1 MHWQAFWDYVEAVA
15 HDIPW
20 WGYAIAI
27 GIFIIGSAIA
37 FIKRGRNEGLRLS
50 AGLFLLLYVM
60 VLYCSTVFFRAT
72 STTIHYP
79 FDFFWHYKDFA
90 HEQLL
95 WLPEVIMNIAV
106 FIPVGLALGLAFRKI
121 KGWQAAMAGMGIS
134 VGIELLQWL
143 FRKGFADIDDVM
155 HNTLGCVVGYLL
167 YKVLKR
173 AVVDGKGAGEKET
186 NALRST
192 ESNALHST

>member
-20 WGYAIAI
+20 WGYAMAI

-90 HEQLL
+90 HGQLL

-106 FIPVGLALGLAFRKI
+106 FIPVGLALGLAFRKA
-121 KGWQAAMAGMGIS
+121 KGWQAAMAGMGVS

-143 FRKGFADIDDVM
+143 FRKGFADVDDVM
-155 HNTLGCVVGYLL
+155 HNVLGCALGCLGWWIFRRGV
-167 YKVLKR
+167 
-173 AVVDGKGAGEKET
+173 KGERVELIID
-186 NALRST
+186 N
-192 ESNALHST
+192 